1 MAAEYNATVV
11 SRVEVA
17 PGLII
22 LRVAPD
28 KLPFEFRSGQYVV
41 LGLKATEP
49 RVEGA
54 EADVP
59 GVVASG
65 AVESPWAGTAASPL
79 AVAATGVTAAG
90 VTAAASAVSPL
101 AGTGIAGTPESQW
114 AVDAQAEAVA
124 RAAADPDRMIRRA
137 YSIASESR
145 ADEYLEFYLTLV
157 MSGELTPR
165 LFNLKIRDRVYVGPK
180 AVGVFTLDKAPG
192 KHILMI
198 GTGTG
203 LAPYMSMLR
212 SELVCNGPRKFVV
225 VHGARFSWDLGYRTE
240 LTGLARHCG
249 NFNYMPVITRPQEDV
264 TWRGRSGYLQNVIAS
279 GVIEEETGLELTSDN
294 FDIFLC
300 GNPGMIETVI
310 ELAEARGF
318 VRDKGHDI
326 GTLHTEEYW

>member
-28 KLPFEFRSGQYVV
+28 KLPFEFTAGQYVV
-41 LGLKATEP
+41 LGLKASEP
-49 RVEGA
+49 RIEEFEA
-54 EADVP
+54 EAP
-59 GVVASG
+59 SVVAG
-65 AVESPWAGTAASPL
+65 PAEPPQADAVAAAITAAVAGTA
-79 AVAATGVTAAG
+79 
-90 VTAAASAVSPL
+90 
-101 AGTGIAGTPESQW
+101 ESQA
-114 AVDAQAEAVA
+114 AVDAQAAAVA
-124 RAAADPDRMIRRA
+124 RSAADPERMIRRA

-145 ADEYLEFYLTLV
+145 ADEYLEFYLTVV
-157 MSGELTPR
+157 MSGDLTPR
-165 LFNLKIRDRVYVGPK
+165 LFNLKIRDRLYVGPK
-180 AVGVFTLDKAPG
+180 AVGVFTLAKAPG

-212 SELVCNGPRKFVV
+212 SELVCNGPRQFVI
-225 VHGARFSWDLGYRTE
+225 VHGARYSWDLGYRTE
-240 LTGLARHCG
+240 LTGLARHCN
-249 NFNYMPVITRPQEDV
+249 NFHYMPVITRPQEDP
-264 TWRGRSGYLQNVIAS
+264 TWKGRSGYLQNLIAS
-279 GVIEEETGLELTSDN
+279 GAIEEETGLPLTPEN

-310 ELAEARGF
+310 GWAEARGF
-318 VRDKGHDI
+318 VKDKGHDI

>member
-1 MAAEYNATVV
+1 MAAEYNATVS

-28 KLPFEFRSGQYVV
+28 KLPFEFKAGQYVV
-41 LGLKATEP
+41 LGLKASEP
-49 RVEGA
+49 RADEA
-54 EADVP
+54 EPEAPSVVVATPELARPGLAAAVP
-59 GVVASG
+59 GTPDSQA
-65 AVESPWAGTAASPL
+65 
-79 AVAATGVTAAG
+79 AVAAQ
-90 VTAAASAVSPL
+90 ASAS
-101 AGTGIAGTPESQW
+101 
-114 AVDAQAEAVA
+114 A

-145 ADEYLEFYLTLV
+145 ADEYLEFYLTVVL
-157 MSGELTPR
+157 SGELTPR
-165 LFNLKIRDRVYVGPK
+165 LFNLKLKDRLYVGPK

-212 SELVCNGPRKFVV
+212 SELDCGGPRQFVV
-225 VHGARFSWDLGYRTE
+225 AHGARYSWDLGYRTE

-249 NFNYMPVITRPQEDV
+249 NFHYMPVITRPQEDV
-264 TWRGRSGYLQNVIAS
+264 TWRGRSGYLQNLIAS
-279 GVIEEETGLELTSDN
+279 GAIDEETGLPLTPEN

-310 ELAEARGF
+310 AWAEGRGF
-318 VRDKGHDI
+318 IRDKGHDV

>member
-1 MAAEYNATVV
+1 MAAEYNATVS

-28 KLPFEFRSGQYVV
+28 NVPFEFKSGQYVV
-41 LGLKATEP
+41 LGLKASEP
-49 RVEGA
+49 LVDESVAQAPVVTGA
-54 EADVP
+54 AP
-59 GVVASG
+59 S
-65 AVESPWAGTAASPL
+65 SIF
-79 AVAATGVTAAG
+79 VAAAE
-90 VTAAASAVSPL
+90 
-101 AGTGIAGTPESQW
+101 GTPESR
-114 AVDAQAEAVA
+114 AAVA
-124 RAAADPDRMIRRA
+124 AQQAATARDAADPDRMIRRA

-145 ADEYLEFYLTLV
+145 ADEFLEFYLTLV
-157 MSGELTPR
+157 LSGDLTPR
-165 LFNLKIRDRVYVGPK
+165 LFNLKIKDRLYVGPK

-212 SELVCNGPRKFVV
+212 SELVCNGPRQFVI
-225 VHGARFSWDLGYRTE
+225 VHGARYSWDLGYRTE
-240 LTGLARHCG
+240 LTGLARHCS
-249 NFNYMPVITRPQEDV
+249 NFHYVPVITRPQEDP
-264 TWRGRSGYLQNVIAS
+264 TWRGRSGYLQNLVAS
-279 GVIEEETGLELTSDN
+279 GAIEEETGLELTPDN

-310 ELAEARGF
+310 GWAENRGF
-318 VRDKGHDI
+318 VKDRGHDI

>member
-1 MAAEYNATVV
+1 MAPEYNATVS

-17 PGLII
+17 PGLVI

-28 KLPFEFRSGQYVV
+28 KLPFEFKAGQYVV
-41 LGLKATEP
+41 LGLKASEP
-49 RVEGA
+49 RIA
-54 EADVP
+54 EFDAEP
-59 GVVASG
+59 PSVVAHFEAPHPG
-65 AVESPWAGTAASPL
+65 
-79 AVAATGVTAAG
+79 AVAAGV
-90 VTAAASAVSPL
+90 
-101 AGTGIAGTPESQW
+101 
-114 AVDAQAEAVA
+114 AEAVVGTA
-124 RAAADPDRMIRRA
+124 ESRAAVEVQAASVATAAADPDRMIRRA

-145 ADEYLEFYLTLV
+145 ADEFLEFYLTVV

-165 LFNLKIRDRVYVGPK
+165 LFNLKIRDRLYVGPK
-180 AVGVFTLDKAPG
+180 AVGVFTLAKAPG

-212 SELVCNGPRKFVV
+212 SELECNGPRQFVV

-249 NFNYMPVITRPQEDV
+249 NFHYIPVITRPQEDV
-264 TWRGRSGYLQNVIAS
+264 TWKGRSGYLQNLVAS
-279 GVIEEETGLELTSDN
+279 GAIEEETGLELTPEN

-310 ELAEARGF
+310 GWAEARGF
-318 VRDKGHDI
+318 VKDKGHDI

>member
-28 KLPFEFRSGQYVV
+28 KLPFEFKSGQYVV
-41 LGLKATEP
+41 LGMKASEP
-49 RVEGA
+49 RIEEFEA
-54 EADVP
+54 EAP
-59 GVVASG
+59 SVVAG
-65 AVESPWAGTAASPL
+65 AVEPPRTDVVAAINAAVAGTA
-79 AVAATGVTAAG
+79 
-90 VTAAASAVSPL
+90 
-101 AGTGIAGTPESQW
+101 ESQA
-114 AVDAQAEAVA
+114 AVDAQAASVA

-145 ADEYLEFYLTLV
+145 ADEYLEFYLTVV

-165 LFNLKIRDRVYVGPK
+165 LFNLKVRDRLHVGPK

-212 SELVCNGPRKFVV
+212 SELVCNGPRQFVI
-225 VHGARFSWDLGYRTE
+225 VHGARYSWDLGYRTE

-249 NFNYMPVITRPQEDV
+249 NFHYVPVITRPQEDP
-264 TWRGRSGYLQNVIAS
+264 TWRGRSGYLQNLIAS
-279 GVIEEETGLELTSDN
+279 GAIEEETGLELTPES

-310 ELAEARGF
+310 GWAENRGF
-318 VRDKGHDI
+318 VKDKGHDI

>member
-28 KLPFEFRSGQYVV
+28 KLPFEFKSGQYVV
-41 LGLKATEP
+41 LGMKASEP
-49 RVEGA
+49 RIEEFEGEPPSVVAGA
-54 EADVP
+54 EPPRTD
-59 GVVASG
+59 
-65 AVESPWAGTAASPL
+65 
-79 AVAATGVTAAG
+79 AVAAINAA
-90 VTAAASAVSPL
+90 V
-101 AGTGIAGTPESQW
+101 AGTDESQA
-114 AVDAQAEAVA
+114 AVDAQAASVA

-145 ADEYLEFYLTLV
+145 ADEYLEFYLTVV

-165 LFNLKIRDRVYVGPK
+165 LFNLKVRDRLHVGPK

-212 SELVCNGPRKFVV
+212 SELVCNGPRQFVI
-225 VHGARFSWDLGYRTE
+225 VHGARYSWDLGYRTE
-240 LTGLARHCG
+240 LTGLARHCS
-249 NFNYMPVITRPQEDV
+249 NFHYVPVITRPQEDP
-264 TWRGRSGYLQNVIAS
+264 TWRGRSGYLQNLVAS
-279 GVIEEETGLELTSDN
+279 GAIEEETGLELTPGN

-310 ELAEARGF
+310 GWAEARGF
-318 VRDKGHDI
+318 VKDKGHDI

>member
-1 MAAEYNATVV
+1 MAADYNATVV

-17 PGLII
+17 PGLVI

-28 KLPFEFRSGQYVV
+28 KLPFEFKSGQYVV
-41 LGLKATEP
+41 LGLKASEP
-49 RVEGA
+49 RIDEA
-54 EADVP
+54 ESD
-59 GVVASG
+59 GSG
-65 AVESPWAGTAASPL
+65 ADAGVHVETTDATVGTALPS
-79 AVAATGVTAAG
+79 TIG
-90 VTAAASAVSPL
+90 
-101 AGTGIAGTPESQW
+101 GTPESQW
-114 AVDAQAEAVA
+114 AVDEQAAA
-124 RAAADPDRMIRRA
+124 ALKAAADPERMIRRA

-145 ADEYLEFYLTLV
+145 ADEYLEFYLTVV

-165 LFNLKIRDRVYVGPK
+165 LFNVKLHDRIYVGPK

-212 SELVCNGPRKFVV
+212 SELVCNGPRQFVI
-225 VHGARFSWDLGYRTE
+225 VHGARYSWDLGYRTE
-240 LTGLARHCG
+240 LTGISRHCA
-249 NFNYMPVITRPQEDV
+249 NFQYMPVITRPQEDP

-279 GVIEEETGLELTSDN
+279 GAIEAETGLELTPEN

-310 ELAEARGF
+310 ELAIARGF

>member
-1 MAAEYNATVV
+1 MAAEYNATVS

-17 PGLII
+17 PGLVIM
-22 LRVAPD
+22 RVAPD
-28 KLPFEFRSGQYVV
+28 NLPFEFKAGQYVV
-41 LGLKATEP
+41 LGLKASEP
-49 RVEGA
+49 RIDEA
-54 EADVP
+54 EKDAPPVLLAADPEAIV
-59 GVVASG
+59 
-65 AVESPWAGTAASPL
+65 
-79 AVAATGVTAAG
+79 
-90 VTAAASAVSPL
+90 
-101 AGTGIAGTPESQW
+101 GTPESQLG
-114 AVDAQAEAVA
+114 VEVQAASVA
-124 RAAADPDRMIRRA
+124 RIASDPERMIRRA

-145 ADEYLEFYLTLV
+145 ADEFLEFYLTVV

-165 LFNLKIRDRVYVGPK
+165 LFSLKIKDRLYVGPK

-212 SELVCNGPRKFVV
+212 SELECNGPRQFVV

-249 NFNYMPVITRPQEDV
+249 NFHYIPVVTRPKEDV
-264 TWRGRSGYLQNVIAS
+264 TWKGRSGYLQNLVAS
-279 GVIEEETGLELTSDN
+279 GAIEEETGLALNPDN

-310 ELAEARGF
+310 GWAEERGF

>member
-1 MAAEYNATVV
+1 MAAEYNATVA

-22 LRVAPD
+22 MRVVPD
-28 KLPFEFRSGQYVV
+28 NLPFQFKSGQYVV
-41 LGLKATEP
+41 LGLKASEP
-49 RVEGA
+49 RIDEA
-54 EADVP
+54 EPEVP
-59 GVVASG
+59 SVLPTG
-65 AVESPWAGTAASPL
+65 AVESIRVGADF
-79 AVAATGVTAAG
+79 AVAAVIG
-90 VTAAASAVSPL
+90 
-101 AGTGIAGTPESQW
+101 GTPESQA
-114 AVDAQAEAVA
+114 AVDIQAAAVV
-124 RAAADPDRMIRRA
+124 RAAANPDRMVRRA

-145 ADEYLEFYLTLV
+145 ADEFLEFYLTVV

-165 LFNLKIRDRVYVGPK
+165 LFNLKIKDRVYVGPK

-212 SELVCNGPRKFVV
+212 SELVCNGPRQFVV
-225 VHGARFSWDLGYRTE
+225 VHGARYSWDLGYRTE

-249 NFNYMPVITRPQEDV
+249 NFHYIPVITRPQEDI
-264 TWRGRSGYLQNVIAS
+264 TWRGRSGYLQNLIAS
-279 GVIEEETGLELTSDN
+279 NAIEQDTGLALTPDN

-300 GNPGMIETVI
+300 GNPGMIATVI
-310 ELAEARGF
+310 EWAGIQGF
-318 VRDKGHDI
+318 VRDRGHEI

>member
-1 MAAEYNATVV
+1 MAAEYNATVA

-17 PGLII
+17 PGLVIM
-22 LRVAPD
+22 RVVPD
-28 KLPFEFRSGQYVV
+28 KLPFEFKSGQYVV
-41 LGLKATEP
+41 LGLKASEP
-49 RVEGA
+49 RLDEA
-54 EADVP
+54 EPEALSVLTTE
-59 GVVASG
+59 A
-65 AVESPWAGTAASPL
+65 ESPQLAAFAPGTP
-79 AVAATGVTAAG
+79 AVIG
-90 VTAAASAVSPL
+90 
-101 AGTGIAGTPESQW
+101 GTPESQA
-114 AVDAQAEAVA
+114 AVDAQAATVA
-124 RAAADPDRMIRRA
+124 KAADHPDRMIRRA

-145 ADEYLEFYLTLV
+145 ADEYLEFYLTVV

-192 KHILMI
+192 KHILMV

-212 SELVCNGPRKFVV
+212 SELVCNGERQFVV
-225 VHGARFSWDLGYRTE
+225 VHGARYSWDLGYRTE

-249 NFNYMPVITRPQEDV
+249 NFHYIPVITRPQEDV
-264 TWRGRSGYLQNVIAS
+264 TWRGRSGYLQNLVAS
-279 GVIEEETGLELTSDN
+279 NAIEVETGLSLTPDN

-310 ELAEARGF
+310 EWAGIQGF
-318 VRDKGHDI
+318 VRDKGHEI

>member
-1 MAAEYNATVV
+1 MAAEYNATVA

-22 LRVAPD
+22 MRVVPD
-28 KLPFEFRSGQYVV
+28 NLPFQFKSGQYVV
-41 LGLKATEP
+41 LGLKASELRIDEAEP
-49 RVEGA
+49 E
-54 EADVP
+54 VP
-59 GVVASG
+59 SVLPTG
-65 AVESPWAGTAASPL
+65 AVESIRVGADF
-79 AVAATGVTAAG
+79 AVAAVIG
-90 VTAAASAVSPL
+90 
-101 AGTGIAGTPESQW
+101 GTPESQA
-114 AVDAQAEAVA
+114 AVDIQAAAVV
-124 RAAADPDRMIRRA
+124 RAAADTDRMVRRA

-145 ADEYLEFYLTLV
+145 ADEFLEFYLTVV

-165 LFNLKIRDRVYVGPK
+165 LFNLKIKDRLYVGPK

-212 SELVCNGPRKFVV
+212 SELVCNGPRQFVV
-225 VHGARFSWDLGYRTE
+225 VHGARYSWDLGYRTE

-249 NFNYMPVITRPQEDV
+249 NFHYIPVITRPQEDI
-264 TWRGRSGYLQNVIAS
+264 TWRGRSGYLQNLIAS
-279 GVIEEETGLELTSDN
+279 SAIEQETGLALTPDN

-300 GNPGMIETVI
+300 GNPGMIATVI
-310 ELAEARGF
+310 EWAGIQGF
-318 VRDKGHDI
+318 VRDRGHDI

>member
-1 MAAEYNATVV
+1 MAAEYNATVA

-17 PGLII
+17 PGLVI
-22 LRVAPD
+22 LRVVPD
-28 KLPFEFRSGQYVV
+28 KLPFEFKAGQYVV
-41 LGLKATEP
+41 LGLKASAP
-49 RVEGA
+49 RI
-54 EADVP
+54 D
-59 GVVASG
+59 
-65 AVESPWAGTAASPL
+65 ESEQDG
-79 AVAATGVTAAG
+79 AAG
-90 VTAAASAVSPL
+90 VAGGAPEAGAA
-101 AGTGIAGTPESQW
+101 AGTPESQA
-114 AVDAQAEAVA
+114 AVDAQAAAIVTV
-124 RAAADPDRMIRRA
+124 AADPDRMIRRA

-145 ADEYLEFYLTLV
+145 SDEYVEFYLTVV

-165 LFNLKIRDRVYVGPK
+165 LFNLKVRDRLYIGPK

-192 KHILMI
+192 KHLLMI

-212 SELVCNGPRKFVV
+212 SELVCNGPRQFVV

-240 LTGLARHCG
+240 LSGLARHCA
-249 NFNYMPVITRPQEDV
+249 NFHYLPVITRPQEDV

-279 GVIEEETGLELTSDN
+279 DAIEVETGLALTPEN

-310 ELAEARGF
+310 AWAEARGF
-318 VRDKGHDI
+318 VKDKGHDI

>member
-28 KLPFEFRSGQYVV
+28 KLPFEFKSGQYVV
-41 LGLKATEP
+41 LGLKASEP
-49 RVEGA
+49 RIDAWEA
-54 EADVP
+54 EAP
-59 GVVASG
+59 SVVAAA
-65 AVESPWAGTAASPL
+65 AVPA
-79 AVAATGVTAAG
+79 AVAVAVATTAVA
-90 VTAAASAVSPL
+90 
-101 AGTGIAGTPESQW
+101 AGTPESR
-114 AVDAQAEAVA
+114 AA
-124 RAAADPDRMIRRA
+124 RAAADPERMIRRA

-145 ADEYLEFYLTLV
+145 ADEYLEFYLTVV

-165 LFNLKIRDRVYVGPK
+165 LFNLKIRDRLYVGPR

-212 SELVCNGPRKFVV
+212 SELVCNGPRQFVV

-249 NFNYMPVITRPQEDV
+249 NFHYVPVITRPQEDL
-264 TWRGRSGYLQNVIAS
+264 TWRGRSGYLQNLIAS
-279 GVIEEETGLELTSDN
+279 GAIEEETGLPLTPEN

-310 ELAEARGF
+310 AWAEGRGF
-318 VRDKGHDI
+318 TRDKGHDL

>member
-1 MAAEYNATVV
+1 MAAEYNATVA

-17 PGLII
+17 PGLVI
-22 LRVAPD
+22 LRVVPD
-28 KLPFEFRSGQYVV
+28 KLPFEFKAGQYVV
-41 LGLKATEP
+41 LGLKASAP
-49 RVEGA
+49 RI
-54 EADVP
+54 D
-59 GVVASG
+59 
-65 AVESPWAGTAASPL
+65 ESEQDG
-79 AVAATGVTAAG
+79 AAG
-90 VTAAASAVSPL
+90 VAGGAPEAGAA
-101 AGTGIAGTPESQW
+101 AGTPESQA
-114 AVDAQAEAVA
+114 AVDAQAAAIVTV
-124 RAAADPDRMIRRA
+124 AADPDRMIRRA

-145 ADEYLEFYLTLV
+145 SDEYVEFYLTVV

-165 LFNLKIRDRVYVGPK
+165 LFSLKVRDRLYIGPK

-192 KHILMI
+192 KHLLMI

-212 SELVCNGPRKFVV
+212 SELVCNGPRQFVV

-240 LTGLARHCG
+240 LSGLARHCA
-249 NFNYMPVITRPQEDV
+249 NFHYLPVITRPQEDV

-279 GVIEEETGLELTSDN
+279 DAIEVETGLALTPEN

-310 ELAEARGF
+310 AWAEARGF
-318 VRDKGHDI
+318 VKDKGHDI

>member
-1 MAAEYNATVV
+1 MAT
-11 SRVEVA
+11 
-17 PGLII
+17 
-22 LRVAPD
+22 
-28 KLPFEFRSGQYVV
+28 
-41 LGLKATEP
+41 
-49 RVEGA
+49 
-54 EADVP
+54 
-59 GVVASG
+59 
-65 AVESPWAGTAASPL
+65 
-79 AVAATGVTAAG
+79 AVAATV
-90 VTAAASAVSPL
+90 
-101 AGTGIAGTPESQW
+101 ESQA
-114 AVDAQAEAVA
+114 AVDAQAAAIA

-145 ADEYLEFYLTLV
+145 ADEFLEFYLTVV

-165 LFNLKIRDRVYVGPK
+165 LFNLKLMDRLYVGPK

-212 SELVCNGPRKFVV
+212 SELECNGTRKFVV

-240 LTGLARHCG
+240 LTGLARHCA
-249 NFNYMPVITRPQEDV
+249 NFCYMPVITRPQEDV
-264 TWRGRSGYLQNVIAS
+264 TWRGRSGYLQNLIAS
-279 GVIEEETGLELTSDN
+279 GAIEEETGLPVTPEN
-294 FDIFLC
+294 FDIYLC

-310 ELAEARGF
+310 AWAEGRGF

>member
-1 MAAEYNATVV
+1 MAPEYNATVS

-17 PGLII
+17 PGLVI

-28 KLPFEFRSGQYVV
+28 KLPFEFKAGQYVV
-41 LGLKATEP
+41 LGLKASEP
-49 RVEGA
+49 RIA
-54 EADVP
+54 EFDAEP
-59 GVVASG
+59 LSVVSRAEE
-65 AVESPWAGTAASPL
+65 APR
-79 AVAATGVTAAG
+79 TG
-90 VTAAASAVSPL
+90 AAAANV
-101 AGTGIAGTPESQW
+101 
-114 AVDAQAEAVA
+114 AEAVGTA
-124 RAAADPDRMIRRA
+124 ESQAAVEAQAASVATAAADPDRMIRRA

-145 ADEYLEFYLTLV
+145 ADEFLEFYLTVV

-165 LFNLKIRDRVYVGPK
+165 LFNLKIRDRLYVGPK
-180 AVGVFTLDKAPG
+180 AVGVFTLEKAPG
-192 KHILMI
+192 KHVLMI

-212 SELVCNGPRKFVV
+212 SELECNGSRHFVV

-249 NFNYMPVITRPQEDV
+249 NFHYIPVITRPQEDV
-264 TWRGRSGYLQNVIAS
+264 TWKGRSGYLQNLVAS
-279 GVIEEETGLELTSDN
+279 GAIVEETGLELTPEN

-310 ELAEARGF
+310 GWAEARGF
-318 VRDKGHDI
+318 VKDKGHDI